1 MSRAGTWSAVALAL
15 MTLTCPAPA
24 QDWPSPNVRIV
35 VGFGPGATPDLMART
50 IAEHLSKR
58 LGKPFV
64 VENKAGA
71 GGNLGAAEVAKA
83 APDGT
88 TFGATIPG
96 PLVVN
101 PMMTQLPYDPK
112 TELVPITIIG
122 TQPSVLV
129 ASTSLGVNTLPELI
143 ALLKANP
150 GKYNYSSIGIGSIS
164 HLAMEM
170 IALASGTQIVH
181 LPYKSSPEAV
191 TAIVTGDAQIA
202 ALPPISVV
210 EQARAGKLRMLAVTM
225 PKRWSL
231 LPDVPTFAEAGLPEV
246 QAEAW
251 MALVA
256 PAKTPQP
263 IIDKLYAETKA
274 ALATPELREQ
284 MTKLLF
290 EPVGNSPSEFA
301 QVLRDEETR
310 WSAVLD
316 KAGLRKK

>member
-1 MSRAGTWSAVALAL
+1 MFRFFSSLAL
-15 MTLTCPAPA
+15 LLTIGAAFASPTRA
-24 QDWPSPNVRIV
+24 QDWPSQNVRIV

-101 PMMTQLPYDPK
+101 PMMTQLSYDPK
-112 TELVPITIIG
+112 TELLPITIIG

-143 ALLKANP
+143 ALLKAIP

-181 LPYKSSPEAV
+181 LPYQSSPEAV

-225 PKRWSL
+225 PKRWSRRRRHRRRSW
-231 LPDVPTFAEAGLPEV
+231 TG
-246 QAEAW
+246 
-251 MALVA
+251 
-256 PAKTPQP
+256 
-263 IIDKLYAETKA
+263 
-274 ALATPELREQ
+274 
-284 MTKLLF
+284 
-290 EPVGNSPSEFA
+290 S
-301 QVLRDEETR
+301 TR
-310 WSAVLD
+310 KPKPRWRRRS
-316 KAGLRKK
+316 